1 MMWESAIAAY
11 IHYLSF
17 GLVLAS
23 LIVERQT
30 MKSELSI
37 REGWVILIA
46 DGIYGTAATALL
58 ATGVLRLLYFGKGTE
73 FYTENPVFW
82 AKVIVFFAVAS
93 ISLYPTISYL
103 MWIGKLRQDIAP
115 KVTPFRTNLIH
126 WIINIELVGFSSIPL
141 LASMMARGIGL
152 EWFS

>member
-1 MMWESAIAAY
+1 MWESAIVAY
-11 IHYLSF
+11 LHYLSF
-17 GLVLAS
+17 GVVLAS

-30 MKSELSI
+30 IKSELNI
-37 REGWVILIA
+37 RESWVILFA
-46 DGIYGTAATALL
+46 DGIYGTAATLLL

-73 FYTENPVFW
+73 FYTDNPVFW
-82 AKVIVFFAVAS
+82 AKVILFFAVAS

-103 MWIGKLRQDIAP
+103 LWIGNLRQNLPP
-115 KVTPFRTNLIH
+115 KLNPFRANLIK

-152 EWFS
+152 E

>member
-1 MMWESAIAAY
+1 MWESAIVAY
-11 IHYLSF
+11 LHYLSF

-30 MKSELSI
+30 VKSELSI
-37 REGWVILIA
+37 REAWVILTA
-46 DGIYGTAATALL
+46 DGIYGIAATGLL

-82 AKVIVFFAVAS
+82 AKIIVFFAVAS

-103 MWIGKLRQDIAP
+103 LWIGKLRQNIPP
-115 KVTPFRTNLIH
+115 KLNPSRTNVIN

-152 EWFS
+152 DWF

>member
-1 MMWESAIAAY
+1 MWESAIVAY

-17 GLVLAS
+17 GFVLAS

-30 MKSELSI
+30 VKSELSI
-37 REGWVILIA
+37 REAWVILIA
-46 DGIYGTAATALL
+46 DAVYGTAATALL

-82 AKVIVFFAVAS
+82 AKVIIFFAVAS
-93 ISLYPTISYL
+93 ISLYPTFSYL
-103 MWIGKLRQDIAP
+103 LWIPKLRQNIPP
-115 KVTPFRTNLIH
+115 KLNAFRTNLING
-126 WIINIELVGFSSIPL
+126 IINVELVGFSSIPL

-152 EWFS
+152 EWF

>member
-1 MMWESAIAAY
+1 MWDSAIVAY

-17 GLVLAS
+17 GVVLAS

-30 MKSELSI
+30 MKSELTI
-37 REGWVILIA
+37 RQGWVILIA

-73 FYTENPVFW
+73 FYTQNPVFW
-82 AKVIVFFAVAS
+82 AKVILFFAVAS

-103 MWIGKLRQDIAP
+103 LWIGKLRQNIPP
-115 KVTPFRTNLIH
+115 KLTPLRTNLIH
-126 WIINIELVGFSSIPL
+126 WIINIELVGFSTIPL
-141 LASMMARGIGL
+141 LASMMARGIGYQ
-152 EWFS
+152 

>member
-1 MMWESAIAAY
+1 MWDSAIVAY

-17 GLVLAS
+17 GLILAS

-30 MKSELSI
+30 VKSELTI
-37 REGWVILIA
+37 KEGWTLLVA
-46 DGIYGTAATALL
+46 DGIYGTAATAIL

-82 AKVIVFFAVAS
+82 AKIALFFVVAS

-103 MWIGKLRQDIAP
+103 LWINKLRQNIPP
-115 KVTPFRTNLIH
+115 KLNSFRVKLIN
-126 WIINIELVGFSSIPL
+126 WIINLELLGFSSIPL
-141 LASMMARGIGL
+141 LASLMARGIGL
-152 EWFS
+152 ESF

>member
-1 MMWESAIAAY
+1 MWDSAIVAY

-17 GLVLAS
+17 GIVLAS

-30 MKSELSI
+30 FKSELSI
-37 REGWVILIA
+37 REGWVMLIA

-73 FYTENPVFW
+73 FYTQNPVFW
-82 AKVIVFFAVAS
+82 AKIAVFFAVATL
-93 ISLYPTISYL
+93 SLYPTISYL
-103 MWIGKLRQDIAP
+103 LWLGKLRQNCPP
-115 KVTPFRTNLIH
+115 KLTPFRTNLIK
-126 WIINIELVGFSSIPL
+126 WMINVELVGFSSIPL

-152 EWFS
+152 EWF

>member
-1 MMWESAIAAY
+1 MWESAIVAY

-17 GLVLAS
+17 GIVLAS

-30 MKSELSI
+30 FKSELSV

-58 ATGVLRLLYFGKGTE
+58 ATGVLRLLYFGKGSE
-73 FYTENPVFW
+73 FYTHNPVFW
-82 AKVIVFFAVAS
+82 AKIVVFFAVATL
-93 ISLYPTISYL
+93 SLYPTISYL
-103 MWIGKLRQDIAP
+103 LWLGKLRQNHPP
-115 KVTPFRTNLIH
+115 KLTPFRTTVIK
-126 WIINIELVGFSSIPL
+126 WMINVELVGFSSIPL

-152 EWFS
+152 EWF

>member
-1 MMWESAIAAY
+1 MWESAIIAY
-11 IHYLSF
+11 LHYLSF
-17 GLVLAS
+17 GVVLAS

-30 MKSELSI
+30 VKSELSI

-46 DGIYGTAATALL
+46 DGIYGIAATTIL

-82 AKVIVFFAVAS
+82 AKIAVFFTVAT

-103 MWIGKLRQDIAP
+103 FWLGKLRQNVPP
-115 KVTPFRTNLIH
+115 KLTPWRTQVIN
-126 WIINIELVGFSSIPL
+126 WIINVELLGFSTIPF

-152 EWFS
+152 DWL